1 MPIAAQTGATALPAE
16 IEADVIILG
25 AGASG
30 CAAAAAIASAGHSV
44 VMIDLHRTYPSEF
57 RAEKFGQRQF
67 AYIDKFGLGPAA
79 RDNLTRFEGVW
90 LYNYGRIVDRLEK
103 PEYSLDYGDFV
114 NGLRRALP
122 PEVKLLIGKVET
134 MATGADRQELILADG
149 TRITARLLVLAT
161 GMIDVAR
168 RSLGIDR
175 QVISAAHSL
184 IFGFDL
190 KQPPAAFPFP
200 SLVWYLD
207 RPADRG
213 AYLAVFPIKDRMR
226 ANLFTYKKLA
236 DPWVKSCRLDA
247 ATALHALIPEF
258 ERRFGRLEVAGTVA
272 ARPVDLVQTQNYLR
286 PGVVVIGDAFMT
298 TCPTTGTGIDR
309 AFGDVDALMRHL
321 PAWLATPGMDVDKI
335 AAFYA
340 DPAKM
345 QRDMLALRS
354 SFRDRAMRMNTGFVG
369 RARRIKHMVQVRGG
383 YEWRTLTHAVRHAA
397 GHSAP

>member
-1 MPIAAQTGATALPAE
+1 MPQVAQTGATPSPAE
-16 IEADVIILG
+16 IETDVVILG

-30 CAAAAAIASAGHSV
+30 CAAAAAISQAGHRV
-44 VMIDLHRTYPSEF
+44 VVVDLHRIYPSEF
-57 RAEKFGQRQF
+57 RAEKFGEPQF

-90 LYNYGRIVDRLEK
+90 LYNYGRIVDRLAK
-103 PEYSLDYGDFV
+103 PEFSLDYGDFV

-122 PEVKLLIGKVET
+122 PEVTLLIGKVET
-134 MATGADRQELILADG
+134 MATGADRQMLTLADG

-161 GMIDVAR
+161 GLIDVAR

-175 QVISAAHSL
+175 QVTSAAHSL

-213 AYLAVFPIKDRMR
+213 AYLALFPIRDRMR

-236 DPWVKSCRLDA
+236 DPWVKACRLDA
-247 ATALHALIPEF
+247 AGALHALIPEF
-258 ERRFGRLEVAGTVA
+258 ERHFGRLEVAGTVA
-272 ARPVDLVQTQNYLR
+272 ARPVDLVQTQNYLK
-286 PGVVVIGDAFMT
+286 PGVVLIGDAFMT

-321 PAWLATPGMDVDKI
+321 PAWLATPGMDVDKL

-340 DPAKM
+340 DPAKL

-383 YEWRTLTHAVRHAA
+383 YEWRTLAHAMRQAA
-397 GHSAP
+397 GRGAP